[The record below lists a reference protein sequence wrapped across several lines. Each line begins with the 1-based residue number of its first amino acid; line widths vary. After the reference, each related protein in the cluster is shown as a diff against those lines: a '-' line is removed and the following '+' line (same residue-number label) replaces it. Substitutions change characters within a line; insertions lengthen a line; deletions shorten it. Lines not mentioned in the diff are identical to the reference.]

1 MASVSLARR
10 HRTVER
16 GGSTRSERA
25 KRAEGSSSRKTEST
39 KASAKTPDVT
49 KHKGFRV
56 EYCHINDE
64 FVAIIKDTDMMESA
78 KSMDKAIEKLSRI
91 VKRKLKAAS

>member
-16 GGSTRSERA
+16 GGSSRSERT
-25 KRAEGSSSRKTEST
+25 KRAESSSRKSDSSKNGA
-39 KASAKTPDVT
+39 KAHDVT

-78 KSMDKAIEKLSRI
+78 KSMDKAIEKLGRI
-91 VKRKLKAAS
+91 VKRKVKAAS

>member
-16 GGSTRSERA
+16 GGNSRSERS
-25 KRAEGSSSRKTEST
+25 KRVDTPTRKSETPKSSGP
-39 KASAKTPDVT
+39 KAPDVT
-49 KHKGFRV
+49 RHKGFRV

-78 KSMDKAIEKLSRI
+78 KSMDKAIEKLGRI
-91 VKRKLKAAS
+91 VKRKVKTVA

>member
-16 GGSTRSERA
+16 GGNSRSERT
-25 KRAEGSSSRKTEST
+25 KRADGSSRKTDT
-39 KASAKTPDVT
+39 PKTNGLKLPDVT

-78 KSMDKAIEKLSRI
+78 RSMDKAIEKLGRV
-91 VKRKLKAAS
+91 VKRMVKTAS

>member
-16 GGSTRSERA
+16 GGSTRSERT
-25 KRAEGSSSRKTEST
+25 KRAEGSSRKAEAAKS
-39 KASAKTPDVT
+39 AAKTPDVT

-78 KSMDKAIEKLSRI
+78 KSMEKAIEKLSRI

>member
-16 GGSTRSERA
+16 GGSSRSERS
-25 KRAEGSSSRKTEST
+25 KRADGSARKSDAAKTNG
-39 KASAKTPDVT
+39 AKTPDVT

-78 KSMDKAIEKLSRI
+78 RSMDKAIEKLSRI

>member
-16 GGSTRSERA
+16 GGNSRSERA
-25 KRAEGSSSRKTEST
+25 KRADSSSRKSDS
-39 KASAKTPDVT
+39 KSNGAKTPDVT

-78 KSMDKAIEKLSRI
+78 KSMDKAIEKLGRI
-91 VKRKLKAAS
+91 VKRKVKAAS